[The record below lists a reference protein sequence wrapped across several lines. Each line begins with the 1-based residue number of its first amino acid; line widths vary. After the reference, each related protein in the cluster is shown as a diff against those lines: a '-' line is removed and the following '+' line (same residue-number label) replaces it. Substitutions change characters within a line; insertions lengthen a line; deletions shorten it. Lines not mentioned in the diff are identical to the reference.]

1 MIINNDEK
9 KKIVEEAVSDIRE
22 IFDRVYEIG
31 AEDGY
36 SEGYITAEKECECD
50 KESWKKQILNDSET
64 VFESLEN
71 SYREIRRSPTDFNRL
86 IDLLNVLSDGK
97 IGLIK
102 K

>member
-1 MIINNDEK
+1 MRTLSK
-9 KKIVEEAVSDIRE
+9 KKVRKIPLYREENW
-22 IFDRVYEIG
+22 
-31 AEDGY
+31 
-36 SEGYITAEKECECD
+36 EK
-50 KESWKKQILNDSET
+50 QVLNDPET

-71 SYREIRRSPTDFNRL
+71 SYREIRRSPTDFNKL